1 MKPTGP
7 LPRELETSS
16 ELLDFARMR
25 RRFFFDSRIN
35 ATMVWVSQGDFYI
48 SQNPR
53 EVITTV
59 LGSCIAV
66 CVRDPDLKLGGMN
79 HFLLPKGDESRG
91 RNANDDLR
99 YGSYS
104 IERLINSIMAHGGRR
119 DRLEIKIFGGATI
132 SSDYAR
138 IGSMNADFVET
149 YLARE
154 GMPVAGSDVRGNLP
168 RRVIYYPTTGKA
180 MVGSSRDPGTSSI
193 FDIEKKMVETQTP
206 VEQPTRPV
214 LY

>member
-1 MKPTGP
+1 VKPIP
-7 LPRELETSS
+7 QELETSA

-25 RRFFFDSRIN
+25 RRFFFDARIN
-35 ATMVWVSQGDFYI
+35 ATMVWVSQGDYYI

-91 RNANDDLR
+91 RNATDDLR

-132 SSDYAR
+132 SSDYSR
-138 IGSMNADFVET
+138 IGGMNADFVET

-154 GMPVAGSDVRGNLP
+154 GMPVAASDLRGSLP
-168 RRVIYYPTTGKA
+168 RRVIFYPTTGKA
-180 MVGSSRDPGTSSI
+180 LVGSSRDPGTSGI
-193 FDIEKKMVETQTP
+193 FDIEKTMAETQAP
-206 VEQPTRPV
+206 MAQAIKPV